1 MTTLLFFV
9 YTGKIRG
16 WGMCDEKAK
25 ARGEYQK
32 KRAMTNRSFLC
43 MYAKAIPYYKY
54 IGKAVLG
61 LIDADLV
68 SDS

>member
-1 MTTLLFFV
+1 MRKQRQ
-9 YTGKIRG
+9 G
-16 WGMCDEKAK
+16 
-25 ARGEYQK
+25 GEYQK

-54 IGKAVLG
+54 IGKAVFG
-61 LIDADLV
+61 LVDTDLV